1 MNIGIINKGLQ
12 YQYIH
17 NKKKNYKINNINL
30 YRFNLNYSKFVN
42 QIIKNEIKINNKIL
56 SQLFI
61 SENVSIKSL
70 IYIIK

>member
-1 MNIGIINKGLQ
+1 MNIEIINKGLQ

>member
-1 MNIGIINKGLQ
+1 MNIERINKGLQ

-30 YRFNLNYSKFVN
+30 YKFNLNYSKFVN

-70 IYIIK
+70 IHIIK